1 MTEPK
6 SANDLKGKQG
16 LRRLIN
22 ATRYSMQGIRA
33 ALQHEA
39 AFREEFFL
47 ALLLIPLALLLPISV
62 LERSCSLSP
71 RFSFLLLKSSIQ
83 RSKPA
88 SIGWAMKYIRLQD
101 APRTWAAPPSFSHLS
116 WLALHGFS
124 LPVRLSLSTFCDD
137 EASPVDFFQALIRA
151 RPRSRLESL
160 HQLYSSLHST

>member
-1 MTEPK
+1 MRRKSGARAFFFAVTYIMTEPK

-62 LERSCSLSP
+62 LEKVVLIESTLLVPFAEIINSAIEACIDRLGNEIHPLAGRAKDMGSAAVFFALVMAGIAWVFIAGP
-71 RFSFLLLKSSIQ
+71 AIFEYFL
-83 RSKPA
+83 
-88 SIGWAMKYIRLQD
+88 
-101 APRTWAAPPSFSHLS
+101 
-116 WLALHGFS
+116 
-124 LPVRLSLSTFCDD
+124 
-137 EASPVDFFQALIRA
+137 
-151 RPRSRLESL
+151 
-160 HQLYSSLHST
+160 

>member
-62 LERSCSLSP
+62 LEKVVLIEST
-71 RFSFLLLKSSIQ
+71 LLVPFAEIINSAI
-83 RSKPA
+83 
-88 SIGWAMKYIRLQD
+88 
-101 APRTWAAPPSFSHLS
+101 
-116 WLALHGFS
+116 
-124 LPVRLSLSTFCDD
+124 
-137 EASPVDFFQALIRA
+137 
-151 RPRSRLESL
+151 
-160 HQLYSSLHST
+160 